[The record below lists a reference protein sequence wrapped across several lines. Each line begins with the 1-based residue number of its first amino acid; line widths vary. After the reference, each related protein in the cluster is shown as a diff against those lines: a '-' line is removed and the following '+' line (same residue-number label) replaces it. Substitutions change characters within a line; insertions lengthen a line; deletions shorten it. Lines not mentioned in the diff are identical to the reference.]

1 MNGILEL
8 DALLKN
14 MHPHLSD
21 EEYVFCTIQS
31 SNIDSINSLN
41 PICTF
46 KEDEGL
52 TVVLEKIS
60 ALKANLQF
68 NEVLKKITL
77 QVHSNL
83 EAVGLTA
90 AVSTAL
96 ANKGISANVIAAYY
110 HDHIFVPSGKSN
122 IALNVLKSLS
132 KNY

>member
-1 MNGILEL
+1 MNGITEL

-31 SNIDSINSLN
+31 LAVDTISSLN

-52 TVVLEKIS
+52 TVVLEKDS

-68 NEVLKKITL
+68 DEVFKKSHCKFI
-77 QVHSNL
+77 
-83 EAVGLTA
+83 
-90 AVSTAL
+90 L
-96 ANKGISANVIAAYY
+96 AWKLLV
-110 HDHIFVPSGKSN
+110 
-122 IALNVLKSLS
+122 
-132 KNY
+132 